1 MKASK
6 KDLVEIA
13 GIFAVVASL
22 IFVGMQLQLDRK
34 VALAE
39 QYSNRAESVKADRR
53 IILESDALMQYREKR
68 WALGWRPAYWDEDWE
83 IAGLVKE
90 GALSSRGVIAAIIQ
104 DQLAIIGYD
113 TIYYQYRQGLLEEES
128 WIGLRSSLKRGM
140 ARDELA
146 RAVYITHAR
155 ATIRPVVEE
164 LLHEIESERLTTES
178 DE

>member
-1 MKASK
+1 
-6 KDLVEIA
+6 
-13 GIFAVVASL
+13 
-22 IFVGMQLQLDRK
+22 
-34 VALAE
+34 
-39 QYSNRAESVKADRR
+39 
-53 IILESDALMQYREKR
+53 MQYREKR